1 MRTKGKNNMTK
12 KKDLKKI
19 TLGANLIAMAF
30 ILAQI
35 NQKFLSGSLFSFK
48 KMPIVDAQLWV
59 FWHFPLFVLMFL
71 FSFKYALTFL
81 LIYLFIDV
89 AFYSSFQYIQIYN
102 TFQTLFVDE
111 STVIVMKN
119 IILGTFIPIL
129 AYLFLSFLKMDEKNY
144 QKMLLVITIIII
156 IQSISRTINAYE
168 WLTIIKENLSTR
180 KGLFVNLINTFFNGG
195 TTKSWFI
202 LWFLNLIPVITSNV
216 INLVVFLL
224 FRNKIQTIYQQF
236 NFNEKHS

>member
-1 MRTKGKNNMTK
+1 MTK
-12 KKDLKKI
+12 KIDLKKI

-81 LIYLFIDV
+81 LIYLFFDGV
-89 AFYSSFQYIQIYN
+89 FYSSFQYLQIYN
-102 TFQTLFVDE
+102 TYQTLFVDE
-111 STVIVMKN
+111 SAVIFKN
-119 IILGTFIPIL
+119 IIFGTFIPIL
-129 AYLFLSFLKMDEKNY
+129 AYLFLSFLKIDEKNY
-144 QKMLLVITIIII
+144 QKMLLVFIIIII
-156 IQSISRTINAYE
+156 IQSISRTINGYA
-168 WLTIIKENLSTR
+168 WLTIIKTNLPTHE
-180 KGLFVNLINTFFNGG
+180 GLFANLINAFFNGG

>member
-1 MRTKGKNNMTK
+1 
-12 KKDLKKI
+12 
-19 TLGANLIAMAF
+19 MAF
-30 ILAQI
+30 ILNQI

-89 AFYSSFQYIQIYN
+89 AFYSSFQYLQIYN
-102 TFQTLFVDE
+102 TYQTLFVDK
-111 STVIVMKN
+111 SAVIVMKN
-119 IILGTFIPIL
+119 IIFGAFIPIL

-144 QKMLLVITIIII
+144 QKMLLVFTIIII
-156 IQSISRTINAYE
+156 IQSISRTINGYV
-168 WLTIIKENLSTR
+168 WLTIIKKNLSTR
-180 KGLFVNLINTFFNGG
+180 EGLFVNLIKAFFNGG
-195 TTKSWFI
+195 TTKSWFM
-202 LWFLNLIPVITSNV
+202 LWFLNLIPMITSNV

-224 FRNKIQTIYQQF
+224 FRIKIQTFYQQF

>member
-1 MRTKGKNNMTK
+1 MTK
-12 KKDLKKI
+12 KIDLKKI

-48 KMPIVDAQLWV
+48 KMPIIDAQLCV

-81 LIYLFIDV
+81 LIYLFFDGV
-89 AFYSSFQYIQIYN
+89 FYSSFQYLQIYN
-102 TFQTLFVDE
+102 TYQTLFVDE
-111 STVIVMKN
+111 SAVIFKN
-119 IILGTFIPIL
+119 IIFGTFIPIL
-129 AYLFLSFLKMDEKNY
+129 AYLFISFLKTDEKNY
-144 QKMLLVITIIII
+144 QKMLLVFTIIII
-156 IQSISRTINAYE
+156 IQSISRTINGYA
-168 WLTIIKENLSTR
+168 WLNIIKKNLPTR
-180 KGLFVNLINTFFNGG
+180 AGLFANLINAFFNGG

-202 LWFLNLIPVITSNV
+202 LWFLNLIPVITSNM

-224 FRNKIQTIYQQF
+224 FRNKIQNIYQQF